1 MAPAKSAPD
10 GFFGLLHH
18 PPPMRLATLA
28 ALILLAPAASAQ
40 RARPFAAK
48 GDVALVVG
56 LSGDTFTRLNPAFG
70 GIGLRYR
77 ATDGTVV
84 GASVGFQVQSLD
96 GDDQSGNG
104 SQRSVSLA
112 LWNEN
117 HLGRRRGI
125 VSPFLGAGATFRAGR
140 QAQER
145 GPEEFSATDYSVG
158 VGALLGAEVKL
169 ARGVTLGAAYTLGV
183 EVLTRSFSATP
194 DPSQVPGDQTSVRVG
209 TGLTDLHLSVY
220 F

>member
-1 MAPAKSAPD
+1 
-10 GFFGLLHH
+10 
-18 PPPMRLATLA
+18 MRLATLT
-28 ALILLAPAASAQ
+28 ALLLLIPAAAAQ
-40 RARPFAAK
+40 RARPFAEK

-77 ATDGTVV
+77 ATDRTVL
-84 GASVGFQVQSLD
+84 GASVGFQFQSLD
-96 GDDQSGNG
+96 EDGDAG
-104 SQRSVSLA
+104 STTQRSVSLA

-117 HLGRRRGI
+117 HLGSRRGI
-125 VSPFLGAGATFRAGR
+125 VSPFLGAGVTFRAGR

-145 GPEEFSATDYSVG
+145 DIAACTPELCPGPTTREELSETTYAFG
-158 VGALLGAEVKL
+158 VGALVGAEVKL

-183 EVLTRSFSATP
+183 AVDTRSFDTTL
-194 DPSQVPGDQTSVRVG
+194 DPGQVPPDLTVVRVG
-209 TGLTDLHLSVY
+209 TGLTDLQLSVY